1 MPSTMSKALKE
12 ASEYWPAT
20 ITVVR
25 MADGSMFV
33 LQGPWCPTAGS
44 EIATYVLKDPDGL

>member
-1 MPSTMSKALKE
+1 MAFTDQLVKTKAKE
-12 ASEYWPAT
+12 WPPA

-25 MADGSMFV
+25 MADGSMFI
-33 LQGPWCPTAGS
+33 LQSPWCPTAGS